1 MPTKLR
7 YDESSQSLN
16 NMNASHLFR
25 EHLPYTIKMLY
36 GTITEAGKS
45 KNEVTN
51 NALMDAFCTNAR
63 ALLEF
68 FEKEHKRKTY
78 TDCPSSNASGQ
89 SEQCWNGGSG
99 SFGVGV

>member
-1 MPTKLR
+1 
-7 YDESSQSLN
+7 
-16 NMNASHLFR
+16 MNAPHLFR

-36 GTITEAGKS
+36 GTITETGKS

-68 FEKEHKRKTY
+68 FEKEYKRKAY
-78 TDCPSSNASGQ
+78 TDNNYIALAINRRPKKFAKG
-89 SEQCWNGGSG
+89 
-99 SFGVGV
+99 

>member
-1 MPTKLR
+1 
-7 YDESSQSLN
+7 
-16 NMNASHLFR
+16 MNAPHLFR

-68 FEKEHKRKTY
+68 SRRNT
-78 TDCPSSNASGQ
+78 SGKLIRTITILPLVINRPQ
-89 SEQCWNGGSG
+89 KKFAKG
-99 SFGVGV
+99 

>member
-1 MPTKLR
+1 
-7 YDESSQSLN
+7 
-16 NMNASHLFR
+16 MNAPRLFR
-25 EHLPYTIKMLY
+25 EHLPYTTKMLY

-68 FEKEHKRKTY
+68 FEKEHKR
-78 TDCPSSNASGQ
+78 
-89 SEQCWNGGSG
+89 
-99 SFGVGV
+99 SFDKIMLYRSTGRQKNSQKG